1 MPTAHLVKPRMR
13 NQARYANQK
22 KGRNNEVSALF
33 HVNWQAV
40 TGCLPTFRVVPDF
53 LTVSVTPPPE

>member
-22 KGRNNEVSALF
+22 EGRNNEVSALF
-33 HVNWQAV
+33 HVGWQAV
-40 TGCLPTFRVVPDF
+40 AGRLASFSVAPDF
-53 LTVSVTPPPE
+53 VVRSVTPPPE